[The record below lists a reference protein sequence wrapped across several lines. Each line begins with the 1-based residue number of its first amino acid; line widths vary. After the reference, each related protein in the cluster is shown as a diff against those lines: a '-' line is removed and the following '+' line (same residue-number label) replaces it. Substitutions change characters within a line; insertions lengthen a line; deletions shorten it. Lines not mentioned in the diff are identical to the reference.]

1 MLHVRW
7 LWRFQWAFSVQ
18 SLPIQIPTQV
28 INFSFI
34 TCYQSISSVKFLF
47 LHVCVCVFNPFNW
60 LRFNSFIFRYCS
72 NLYPKAESY
81 QVCNWCLSQRD
92 EKEKSQNSSNSSSS
106 NKINGREEDD
116 SKNVKNK
123 KKNHDGSNNNNNNR
137 VLLMKSQRSINL
149 KLQQPNNKPIEKQRS
164 PERLPPPPTP
174 TPRTRKRIITNGA
187 LEEKNLIKRKKSE
200 EMANNNNNNNNSN
213 SNNTVTPVRRPFFRN
228 KVRRYKL
235 LDEVSS

>member
-116 SKNVKNK
+116 SKNVKNT
-123 KKNHDGSNNNNNNR
+123 KKNHDSSNTNNNR

>member
-60 LRFNSFIFRYCS
+60 LSFNSFIFRYCS

-116 SKNVKNK
+116 SKNVKNT
-123 KKNHDGSNNNNNNR
+123 KKNHDSSNTNNNR

-187 LEEKNLIKRKKSE
+187 LEEKNLIKRKKLE
-200 EMANNNNNNNNSN
+200 EMANNNNNNNSN

>member
-116 SKNVKNK
+116 SKNVKNT
-123 KKNHDGSNNNNNNR
+123 KKNHDSSNTNNNR

-187 LEEKNLIKRKKSE
+187 LEEKNLIKRKKLE
-200 EMANNNNNNNNSN
+200 EMANNNNNNNSN

>member
-123 KKNHDGSNNNNNNR
+123 KKNHDSSNTNNNR

-187 LEEKNLIKRKKSE
+187 LEEKNLIKRKKLE
-200 EMANNNNNNNNSN
+200 EMANNNNNNNSN

>member
-1 MLHVRW
+1 M
-7 LWRFQWAFSVQ
+7 S
-18 SLPIQIPTQV
+18 
-28 INFSFI
+28 
-34 TCYQSISSVKFLF
+34 
-47 LHVCVCVFNPFNW
+47 
-60 LRFNSFIFRYCS
+60 FNSFIFRYCS

-92 EKEKSQNSSNSSSS
+92 EKDKSQNSSNSSSS

-116 SKNVKNK
+116 SKNVKNT
-123 KKNHDGSNNNNNNR
+123 KKNHDSSNTNNNR

-187 LEEKNLIKRKKSE
+187 LEEKNLIKRKKLE
-200 EMANNNNNNNNSN
+200 EMANNNNNNNSN

>member
-1 MLHVRW
+1 MTTNKE
-7 LWRFQWAFSVQ
+7 ANSNIIAATSAKDSQ
-18 SLPIQIPTQV
+18 SQASCPAECCMCGDYGV
-28 INFSFI
+28 SNE
-34 TCYQSISSVKFLF
+34 LF
-47 LHVCVCVFNPFNW
+47 RCKVCQF
-60 LRFNSFIFRYCS
+60 RSQHRYCS

-92 EKEKSQNSSNSSSS
+92 EKDKSQNSSNSSSS
-106 NKINGREEDD
+106 NKINGREGDD

-123 KKNHDGSNNNNNNR
+123 KKNHDSSNNNNNNNNNR

-200 EMANNNNNNNNSN
+200 EMANNNNNNNSN